1 MTRKQPIDVHQ
12 QVTDAIV
19 AAIEANPGEYR
30 MPWQRSGFASAM
42 PRNAV
47 TKNYYAG
54 INTLI
59 CFCQAQKMQYPTALW
74 ATFKQWQQIGARVRA
89 GEKGTLIVFYK
100 QYDVEPA
107 GDEDDGKR
115 LACKHSFVFNA
126 SQVDGHEVE
135 ALPAMDPLQRH
146 DAMRKLAAAT
156 GIEIRTG
163 GEAAYYVPALDYVQM
178 PDERCFRQADA
189 EERTFHY
196 ESTLAHELVHATG
209 HAKRLGR
216 DLTGRFSSDSYCMEE
231 LIAET
236 GASFLCAELGI
247 SSEPRQDHAQYLAHW
262 LRVMKADKKAIF
274 TAAAKASE
282 AARYLMAFVDK
293 EVADAA

>member
-115 LACKHSFVFNA
+115 LA
-126 SQVDGHEVE
+126 
-135 ALPAMDPLQRH
+135 
-146 DAMRKLAAAT
+146 
-156 GIEIRTG
+156 
-163 GEAAYYVPALDYVQM
+163 
-178 PDERCFRQADA
+178 
-189 EERTFHY
+189 
-196 ESTLAHELVHATG
+196 
-209 HAKRLGR
+209 
-216 DLTGRFSSDSYCMEE
+216 
-231 LIAET
+231 
-236 GASFLCAELGI
+236 
-247 SSEPRQDHAQYLAHW
+247 
-262 LRVMKADKKAIF
+262 
-274 TAAAKASE
+274 
-282 AARYLMAFVDK
+282 
-293 EVADAA
+293 